1 MKERI
6 LQYIH
11 DFGSITTYEA
21 FTQLGCTR
29 LSEYIRQIRQDY
41 TVSDEWV
48 TATNRYGELTQ
59 YKKFWIE
66 EVQNG

>member
-6 LQYIH
+6 LKYIH

-29 LSEYIRQIRQDY
+29 LSEYIRQIRKDY
-41 TVSDEWV
+41 AVEDEWV
-48 TATNRYGELTQ
+48 QAFNRYGEPTQ

-66 EVQNG
+66 EVQDG